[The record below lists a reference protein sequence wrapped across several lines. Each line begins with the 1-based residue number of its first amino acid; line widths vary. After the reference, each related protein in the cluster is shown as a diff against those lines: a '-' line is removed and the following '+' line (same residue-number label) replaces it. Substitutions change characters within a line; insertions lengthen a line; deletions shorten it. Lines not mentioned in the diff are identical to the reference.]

1 MAIKL
6 ADTTRPN
13 NYVDSEHL
21 GTFPVAYAEDIWF
34 EDGTRLSEKTFDGES
49 IQKTELP
56 IASATTEGK
65 IYQFVGETGT
75 YINGCF
81 YKCVETSVNNY
92 TWKLI
97 NVIDNPVRSI
107 DDDIYSHFNEY
118 DEGAVIVYT
127 GEDTPSYQKG
137 HHYKKVI
144 RGSVP
149 TYYVDVYQDSEHQ
162 TTTPYQSLEPVVEV
176 GTVLF
181 YTDYN
186 SGFVPQCKCIAISGD
201 EYTWYRY
208 NDGLTMR
215 SSYGVH
221 VSTNT
226 TSNLLSYW
234 EDIGGGGGG
243 SSEFIGTQA
252 EWDALS
258 SGQKAK
264 YEIVNITDDTVSET
278 VVDSVTPN
286 DMNPVTSNAVSECT
300 GYIDTMLMVG
310 GEFDTTYQDGSS
322 SQQYNV
328 TTGLYRVHVYLYNP
342 TNEKTS
348 NRCLIQRYENGT
360 AKATLFDFNYT
371 GSGAIQ
377 QQNYIR
383 VKSGTIGVTHEAAGG
398 NVGGRCYFTLH
409 KVNESH

>member
-6 ADTTRPN
+6 ADTARPN
-13 NYVDSEHL
+13 NHVDSEHL
-21 GTFPVAYAEDIWF
+21 GTFPVAYAEDVWF

-56 IASATTEGK
+56 LASATMEDK
-65 IYQFVGETGT
+65 IYQYVGDTGT

-81 YKCVETSVNNY
+81 YKCVETSTNNY
-92 TWKLI
+92 AWKQI

-107 DDDIYSHFNEY
+107 DDDIYSHIGEY
-118 DEGAVIVYT
+118 EEGAVIVYT
-127 GEDTPSYQKG
+127 GADTPSYQKG
-137 HHYKKVI
+137 HHYKKVV

-162 TTTPYQSLEPVVEV
+162 TTTPYQCLEPVVEV

-186 SGFVPQCKCIAISGD
+186 SGFVPQCKCTAISGD

-208 NDGLTMR
+208 NDGLTMK
-215 SSYGVH
+215 SLYGVH
-221 VSTNT
+221 VSTST
-226 TSNLLSYW
+226 SSNLLTYW

-258 SGQKAK
+258 SSQKAK
-264 YEIVNITDDTVSET
+264 YEIVNITDDTIGES

-286 DMNPVTSNAVSECT
+286 NMSPVTSNAVAQCT
-300 GYIDTMLMVG
+300 GYIDTMMLVDD
-310 GEFDTTYQDGSS
+310 EFDTTYQDGSS
-322 SQQYNV
+322 SRSYNV

-360 AKATLFDFNYT
+360 AKATLFDFNFT
-371 GSGAIQ
+371 GAGAIQ